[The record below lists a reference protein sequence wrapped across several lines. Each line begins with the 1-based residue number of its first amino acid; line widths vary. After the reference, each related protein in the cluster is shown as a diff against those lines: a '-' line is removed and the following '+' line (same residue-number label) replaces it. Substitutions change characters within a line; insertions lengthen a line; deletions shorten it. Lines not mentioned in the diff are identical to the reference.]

1 MLNRHLPWRGKTTDS
16 DNFVSW
22 TSSLSFALPYIIYRH
37 IESRDGSSLDS
48 IYLCIIDTDSFP
60 KGTFIRDIDLIS
72 AYSLFDSK
80 LEDFRNLRTRKHRD
94 FAGSFYF
101 GEYLSQGALKIEGKC
116 ELVSAQAIINQGL
129 FKLQPGFS
137 TSMVAK
143 EPTWANEV
151 IRLREIFNQNLEKRQ
166 PVTKEEL
173 EAALISYSFRLA

>member
-22 TSSLSFALPYIIYRH
+22 TSSLSFALQYIIYRH

-80 LEDFRNLRTRKHRD
+80 RTRKHRD

-101 GEYLSQGALKIEGKC
+101 GEYLSQGALKIEDKC

-173 EAALISYSFRLA
+173 EAALISHSFRLA